1 MVVLALVSEKEGTP
15 VTADLNSD
23 LSASRRDLV
32 RRGYDAISRAYRDD
46 EGTTTPGTDERTDH
60 YARWVDDLAQLLA
73 PRARI
78 LDLGCGAGVPATKL
92 LADKNFDV
100 FGLDISAV
108 QIERARQLVP
118 GATFEQADMVTWEH
132 EPASFDAVVSF
143 YALIHVPLQDQRNL
157 LPKIRHW
164 LRPRGYLLAI
174 VGFERWTGI
183 EDYHGAPMFWDHADR
198 ETYLAWLTEAA
209 LAPVWDRFVP
219 EGTVGHTLVLAQ
231 AI

>member
-1 MVVLALVSEKEGTP
+1 M
-15 VTADLNSD
+15 ADANEILR
-23 LSASRRDLV
+23 ASQRDLV

-46 EGTTTPGTDERTDH
+46 EGAVNHGTDAGPDQYEG
-60 YARWVDDLAQLLA
+60 WVDVLAQLLA
-73 PRARI
+73 PRAKV

-92 LADKNFDV
+92 LTEKKFDV
-100 FGLDISAV
+100 LGLDISAV

-132 EPASFDAVVSF
+132 APARFDAVVSF

-157 LPKIRHW
+157 IAKIRRW
-164 LRPRGYLLAI
+164 LRPGGYLLAI

-183 EDYHGAPMFWDHADR
+183 EDYFGAAMFWDHADR
-198 ETYLAWLTEAA
+198 ATYLAWLTEAA

-219 EGTVGHTLVLAQ
+219 EGNVGHTLVLAQ
-231 AI
+231 AM